1 MKFVKYKVNP
11 TATAAHST
19 AFHIKTNCDKIA
31 LAASGLLQIL
41 HTAWPVLDL
50 LNIRTSCGRLS

>member
-19 AFHIKTNCDKIA
+19 AFHMKTNCPKIA
-31 LAASGLLQIL
+31 LASSGLLQIL
-41 HTAWPVLDL
+41 HRALPVLAL
-50 LNIRTSCGRLS
+50 LNIRT